1 MDDSKHVQ
9 LVWEHPVDD
18 PVGAFDD
25 FADVSLFVLWHCA
38 SRLWEASD
46 LLRAGGKAIHHS
58 PRVHLRITRDVI
70 V

>member
-1 MDDSKHVQ
+1 MDDSEHVQ

-38 SRLWEASD
+38 SRLW
-46 LLRAGGKAIHHS
+46 
-58 PRVHLRITRDVI
+58 
-70 V
+70 